1 MNNFKS
7 RHKIVSRRLTNIV
20 TKHQIEDS
28 DVIEKSKQ
36 EFIKNYYKLLPKY
49 RSSEVINTDQSGIE
63 KEIYSKR
70 TLTTEGEKKVYGLA
84 RSKNATTHSY
94 TIQPIISLDGRIVG
108 PMYLCLQEPNGKMG
122 ETVKKNLFKPANVV
136 ITCSSSGKLTTSLVS
151 YWRDN
156 CLLPS
161 IGKKCLLLS
170 DSWGGQRDEELYNK
184 KNCGGNDILRLEI
197 PKNTTSDIQP
207 LDSYVNRQIKNFIKK
222 VYNRVALDEIDIEM
236 YQRNNIIKLT
246 SLVHNQ
252 LAAPIF
258 QPMIQYSWYASG
270 LMKTNPAP
278 FSNLLDICFPPLKTH
293 EECETDKCDESVFIS
308 CAVCSEKLCFKHFF
322 IDFHFHN

>member
-1 MNNFKS
+1 MQEVVNFADAKDRNGKKRRTWKTVHHRYKAIPSQSYVSKFRKYLEKHGTKRQKTRTIDEIVYKKFLQSREKALPVHDVDIQRWGLKAAKDLELDDFHASHGWVNNFKS
-7 RHKIVSRRLTNIV
+7 RHKIVSHRLTNIV

-156 CLLPS
+156 CLLAS

-170 DSWGGQRDEELYNK
+170 DS
-184 KNCGGNDILRLEI
+184 
-197 PKNTTSDIQP
+197 
-207 LDSYVNRQIKNFIKK
+207 
-222 VYNRVALDEIDIEM
+222 
-236 YQRNNIIKLT
+236 
-246 SLVHNQ
+246 
-252 LAAPIF
+252 
-258 QPMIQYSWYASG
+258 
-270 LMKTNPAP
+270 
-278 FSNLLDICFPPLKTH
+278 
-293 EECETDKCDESVFIS
+293 
-308 CAVCSEKLCFKHFF
+308 
-322 IDFHFHN
+322 